1 MRRPDRPRPD
11 INVTPLVDV
20 VLVLL
25 IIFMV
30 VLPQMEAG
38 ASVSLP
44 GIQHPDGKAS
54 AERPITI
61 SLTATGGLYLEKRPL
76 AREALL
82 VALKELHAAAPG
94 RRVILKGD
102 KGARY
107 GELRAIFRDCRALG
121 FSGISLQVGD
131 RRPGQPDKKAR
142 KES

>member
-1 MRRPDRPRPD
+1 MRRPERPKPD

-38 ASVSLP
+38 ASVSVP

-61 SLTATGGLYLEKRPL
+61 SLTAAGDLYLEKR
-76 AREALL
+76 AVTREALL
-82 VALKELHAAAPG
+82 AALRDLHATSPG

-102 KGARY
+102 KGVRY
-107 GELRAIFRDCRALG
+107 GEIRAVFRDCRALG

-131 RRPGQPDKKAR
+131 RRPGQKPKG

>member
-44 GIQHPDGKAS
+44 GMQHPDGKAS

-61 SLTATGGLYLEKRPL
+61 SLTAAGGLYLEKRSL
-76 AREALL
+76 SREAL
-82 VALKELHAAAPG
+82 VEALRDLHTANPG

-102 KGARY
+102 KGAPY
-107 GELRAIFRDCRALG
+107 GQIRAVFRECRALG

-131 RRPGQPDKKAR
+131 RRPGQKP